1 MYNVDNAQSARWC
14 GNPTHRAQNSKTKKS
29 GKYGKRAKVKKCK
42 VEKNDKV
49 QKTTKSKSQCPKTS
63 KSVDKRK
70 SPEKQILENL
80 RILQFFY
87 FCKFVR
93 CVMDLYMPL
102 CFEISLSGQI
112 LEIWPDFSNFEELK
126 KQRPQNDKVQ
136 ILKIWRDLDNVPR
149 FSKSR
154 KILKILGRFSKIWKI
169 FTDLEDFHRFRRF
182 SQIFDRCA
190 GRLLNLNP
198 KP

>member
-70 SPEKQILENL
+70 SPEK
-80 RILQFFY
+80 
-87 FCKFVR
+87 
-93 CVMDLYMPL
+93 
-102 CFEISLSGQI
+102 
-112 LEIWPDFSNFEELK
+112 
-126 KQRPQNDKVQ
+126 
-136 ILKIWRDLDNVPR
+136 
-149 FSKSR
+149 
-154 KILKILGRFSKIWKI
+154 
-169 FTDLEDFHRFRRF
+169 
-182 SQIFDRCA
+182 
-190 GRLLNLNP
+190 
-198 KP
+198 